1 MIHRAPFGSLERLI
15 GILIEQ
21 YAGDFP
27 FWLSPVQLRLLTVTA
42 SHMPYAEKVAA
53 QLQAKG
59 IRVEVDRSG
68 DRLGKKIRNA
78 EKAKIPIMAVIGDQ
92 EMESESLNIRTR
104 TSQGDGDIGSVS
116 LENVETILLKAMTDY
131 CTWKEAAV
139 DIL

>member
-1 MIHRAPFGSLERLI
+1 MHVLP
-15 GILIEQ
+15 Q

-42 SHMPYAEKVAA
+42 NHMPYAEKVAA

-59 IRVEVDRSG
+59 IRVEIDTSG

-92 EMESESLNIRTR
+92 EMESNSLNIRTR
-104 TSQGDGDIGSVS
+104 ASQGDGDIGSVS
-116 LENVETILLKAMTDY
+116 LENVEAILRKAMEDY
-131 CTWKEAAV
+131 CTWKEASEG
-139 DIL
+139 IL

>member
-1 MIHRAPFGSLERLI
+1 M
-15 GILIEQ
+15 
-21 YAGDFP
+21 
-27 FWLSPVQLRLLTVTA
+27 QLRLLTVTA

-53 QLQAKG
+53 HLQAKG
-59 IRVEVDRSG
+59 LRVEIDRSG

-116 LENVETILLKAMTDY
+116 LEKVETILLKAMADY
-131 CTWKEAAV
+131 CTWKEAAT